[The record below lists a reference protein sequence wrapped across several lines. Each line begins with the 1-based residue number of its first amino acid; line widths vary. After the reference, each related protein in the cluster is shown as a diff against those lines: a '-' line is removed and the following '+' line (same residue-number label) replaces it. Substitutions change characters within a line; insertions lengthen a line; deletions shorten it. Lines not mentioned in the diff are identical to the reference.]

1 MKKQGKLAIAL
12 MVIIV
17 AGIYYY
23 VELPAFNIHSSET
36 WFFVMA
42 LAVIGL
48 VDYTM
53 RKKPGKG
60 AFKTDKGFRSI
71 LTVLLALDVYKR
83 QCLNLLK
90 D

>member
-1 MKKQGKLAIAL
+1 MKKKGKLAIAL

-23 VELPAFNIHSSET
+23 VALPAFNIHSSET

-48 VDYTM
+48 VYL
-53 RKKPGKG
+53 
-60 AFKTDKGFRSI
+60 SLI
-71 LTVLLALDVYKR
+71 HI
-83 QCLNLLK
+83 
-90 D
+90 